1 MSNVIEWDKLKY
13 TPLLIKNHED
23 TINDDRTLVSINGY
37 TIPISNNGIE
47 LEWWNKDRIY
57 SEDELKLPIPEY
69 LRDYIQLKEIH
80 LMSGALLEHIFQDH
94 NLDKMVFEEVYDYLR
109 RRNLKMQRVD
119 RIGVQPQEENISPES
134 SIPID
139 EQLPENIEEGFGNI
153 SDSIIEG
160 QAELNAQIATMSPTA
175 GAVPPAVPPADAPNV
190 VTTNDAIVE
199 FASKGIPLLLWNT
212 ILGKELPDSPVMNN
226 LEDSINKLMMTEHND
241 KEHITRIKNFK
252 TLDEYGDPKNRSDLL
267 YLQAKI
273 IRFITLNPKDVF
285 KTLDIVYIIPDD
297 LCEIGLTGDS
307 MKVLAKLLDVDVKVD
322 NKTQMKHTKT
332 VHNLLFKYIP
342 DIMKQIIDISEEYEK
357 SKCNGEIHPNTIMM
371 KDIHK
376 HLFINSNM
384 SSFALPELG
393 ISDFFIDF
401 KQNILTKV
409 ILLAFIAFVVSK
421 LVSLFKIQY
430 NL

>member
-1 MSNVIEWDKLKY
+1 MSNVIEWDKLKN
-13 TPLLIKNHED
+13 TPLLVKKHGN
-23 TINDDRTLVSINGY
+23 TINANKTLVSINGY
-37 TIPISNNGIE
+37 TIPISENGIE
-47 LEWWNKDRIY
+47 LEWWNKDRTY
-57 SEDELKLPIPEY
+57 SEDELKMPIPEY

-94 NLDKMVFEEVYDYLR
+94 NLEGMVFEEVYDYLR
-109 RRNLKMQRVD
+109 RRNLKMQEVD
-119 RIGVQPQEENISPES
+119 ELEVPEVPEVPEVLTGESEGETQGTENIGG
-134 SIPID
+134 D
-139 EQLPENIEEGFGNI
+139 
-153 SDSIIEG
+153 IIEG
-160 QAELNAQIATMSPTA
+160 QALN
-175 GAVPPAVPPADAPNV
+175 
-190 VTTNDAIVE
+190 TTDDEMVE

-212 ILGKELPDSPVMNN
+212 ILGKELPDSPLMNN

-241 KEHITRIKNFK
+241 KEHIAGIKNFE
-252 TLDEYGDPKNRSDLL
+252 TLADYGDPKNRSDLL

-285 KTLDIVYIIPDD
+285 KTLDIVYVIPDD

-307 MKVLAKLLDVDVKVD
+307 MKVLAKLLDVDIKVD

-332 VHNLLFKYIP
+332 VYNLLFKYIP

-357 SKCNGEIHPNTIMM
+357 SKCNGEIHPNTVMM

-376 HLFINSNM
+376 HLFINNNM
-384 SSFALPELG
+384 SSFSIPDLG
-393 ISDFFIDF
+393 ISDFFVDF

-430 NL
+430 NV